1 MVHLPSA
8 PSSAP
13 SRPISGWGDF
23 YDACEE
29 RDAKCPVATLQD
41 IERLQGKG
49 YKMQDM
55 KTMFGGDCYGYAWV
69 APADAQG
76 YVAFSDEP
84 HDTELIAWSVALLHE
99 KEQIKV
105 RSLAG
110 AALATTPAQQ

>member
-1 MVHLPSA
+1 MVQLPSA

-23 YDACEE
+23 YDACEA
-29 RDAKCPVATLQD
+29 RDSRVRHATPED
-41 IERLQGKG
+41 IARLQSKG

-55 KTMFGGDCYGYAWV
+55 KAMFGGDCYGYAWV

-99 KEQIKV
+99 KEQIAI
-105 RSLAG
+105 RSLPDAVP
-110 AALATTPAQQ
+110 ATTPAQQ